1 MLVVLLWVTGARA
14 YLGSAVVAR
23 HRAQAAADPAALAG
37 AARLPAGAA
46 AACARATA
54 VGREMRVDDVGCG
67 VDGLDVVAT
76 VHVAVAVAGTARAAA
91 RAGPVDSGG

>member
-46 AACARATA
+46 AACARATGVA
-54 VGREMRVDDVGCG
+54 REMRVDDVDCG
-67 VDGLDVVAT
+67 VDGLDAVVT
-76 VHVAVAVAGTARAAA
+76 VQVAVAFGGTERAAA
-91 RAGPVDSGG
+91 RAGLVDSGG